1 MYLIQEVTWIFVR
14 DCFNRGNHMK
24 LSSQNNK
31 WWYATYCK
39 MHKEKYIPFTIFF
52 LLCTVC
58 NNAQNIPQLSGF
70 IFNVD
75 KEPISYCTISVLA
88 EKDSS
93 LVIGCVSDEN
103 GYFEIDS
110 LSFGQYIL
118 KYNHLQ
124 YQTSCENIPFKRS
137 YKISEIVLQSAAI
150 NLDEVVVKGSLIAQ
164 RPNGFI
170 VDIAHNPFAENKN
183 VTETFALL
191 PGVTVNNDELKING
205 NPVAKILIDG
215 KEVTDRNELLS
226 IRSDMID
233 KIEIIN
239 NADSRHHASVIG
251 GVIHIKLKKLADGNY
266 RITFGGNISAD
277 KNVLGKSLAY
287 MVARFRY
294 KKWSF
299 INNLQYMNF
308 KYPSKN
314 KYEKTYSL
322 IDKCIYTDSKEIP
335 KENSVYDKLSIAYDI
350 NDNHN
355 IGVSFNTRISRR
367 DLFNYSNSEIT
378 SQKRMNRSEYIAD
391 GTVNTDRYQT
401 SLNYNWKIDDQGSNL
416 AVVAD
421 YIKNKVSNNNLNSS
435 IYYESDSTVST
446 DQRFRI
452 HTPLDLVKIEANLS
466 LNLSSKSLLE
476 AGGDFYSRKTLQEM
490 SYENKERSGWVM
502 DDNLSDLY
510 GYKGSGF
517 GLYAGYSLTLKN
529 ITFNPS
535 LRLQL
540 DWVETHPYRAGVNKR
555 DYWNLFP
562 NLLLSYYVNDKI
574 KMDAFY
580 RRGMSDIKYGYM
592 NPKIIYDTD
601 YSYSKGNPDLNPS
614 RYDWFDVKWRFF
626 KKWSV
631 GYTLLSNKHLERL
644 FTYID
649 DQNPSVTYIMPTNMD
664 HSLSQLVSLGY
675 SSLIVNWWYVN
686 IFTNYRWQN
695 FEYDQYSHSTSNFS
709 YSLYNSFDFGHD
721 FRGYLS
727 FNGETKIRSGETIY
741 LPVFYSGIG
750 VSKSFFKDKLSISLD
765 FDNIVSKRRRLET
778 VKDDG
783 SFRSMNWNKSEALY
797 VNLSIVYTISG
808 GGKKQSTRTVKTI
821 QTVQD
826 DAIKE

>member
-1 MYLIQEVTWIFVR
+1 MEEI
-14 DCFNRGNHMK
+14 NMK
-24 LSSQNNK
+24 LSSLNK
-31 WWYATYCK
+31 KLRYVTYCK
-39 MHKEKYIPFTIFF
+39 MHKERYILFGIFF
-52 LLCTVC
+52 LLCSVC
-58 NNAQNIPQLSGF
+58 SKAQNTPQLSGF

-75 KEPISYCTISVLA
+75 KEPIPYCTISVLA

-93 LVIGCVSDEN
+93 LITGCVSDEN
-103 GYFEIDS
+103 GYFAIDS
-110 LSFGQYIL
+110 LSFGHYIL
-118 KYNHLQ
+118 KYVHLQ
-124 YQTSCENIPFKRS
+124 YQTTCVNISHNQS
-137 YKISEIVLQSAAI
+137 YKIPEVVLQPAVI
-150 NLDEVVVKGSLIAQ
+150 NLDEVVVKGSLITQ

-170 VDIAHNPFAENKN
+170 VDIAHNPFAKNKN
-183 VTETFALL
+183 TTETFALL
-191 PGVTVNNDELKING
+191 PGVTVNNDDLKING
-205 NPVAKILIDG
+205 NPVAKIYIDG

-239 NADSRHHASVIG
+239 NADSRYRASVVG

-287 MVARFRY
+287 VVARFRY

-314 KYEKTYSL
+314 KYEKTYPL
-322 IDKCIYTDSKEIP
+322 IDKCIYTDAKEIP
-335 KENSVYDKLSIAYDI
+335 KENSVYDKLSVAYDI

-355 IGVSFNTRISRR
+355 IGISFNTRISRM

-378 SQKRMNRSEYIAD
+378 SLEGVSQSEYIAD

-421 YIKNKVSNNNLNSS
+421 YIKNKTSNNNLNSS
-435 IYYESDSTVST
+435 IYYESDSTVT
-446 DQRFRI
+446 ADQRYRI
-452 HTPLDLVKIEANLS
+452 HTPLDLFKIEANLS

-476 AGGDFYSRKTLQEM
+476 AGGDFYYRKTLQEM
-490 SYENKERSGWVM
+490 SYENKDKIGWVM
-502 DDNLSDLY
+502 DENLSDLY
-510 GYKGSGF
+510 GYKGYGF
-517 GLYAGYSLTLKN
+517 GLYAGYMLTLKK

-540 DWVETHPYRAGVNKR
+540 DRVETHPYHAGMNKR

-562 NLLLSYYVNDKI
+562 NLLISYLVNDKI

-614 RYDWFDVKWRFF
+614 KYDWFDVKWRLF
-626 KKWSV
+626 KKWSI
-631 GYTLLSNKHLERL
+631 GYSLLNSKDLERL

-664 HSLSQLVSLGY
+664 QSLSQSVSLGY
-675 SSLIVNWWYVN
+675 SSPIVDWWYVN
-686 IFTNYRWQN
+686 IVTNYSWRN
-695 FEYDQYSHSTSNFS
+695 FKYDQYNHSTSRFS

-721 FRGYLS
+721 FSGYLS
-727 FNGETKIRSGETIY
+727 FNGETKTRSGETIY
-741 LPVFYSGIG
+741 LPVFYSGVG
-750 VSKSFFKDKLSISLD
+750 VSKSFLKDKLNVSLD
-765 FDNIVSKRRRLET
+765 FNNIISKRRRLET

-783 SFRSMNWNKSEALY
+783 SFRSMNWNKSEAFY

-826 DAIKE
+826 DVIKE